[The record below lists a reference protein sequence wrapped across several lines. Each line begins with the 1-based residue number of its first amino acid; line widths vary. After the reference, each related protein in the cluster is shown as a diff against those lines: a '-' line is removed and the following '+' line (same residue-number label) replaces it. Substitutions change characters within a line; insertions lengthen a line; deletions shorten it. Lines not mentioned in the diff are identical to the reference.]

1 MAKKKEKIEIS
12 EEDKKKLSQIVKK
25 AIYLYDEVYAD
36 VIERLVKG
44 MVAPESV
51 MVDMKTVLQ
60 RFGAGVE
67 VPNEQ
72 VELGRESRRIYAELE
87 RLSTDE
93 WKEDLKRVGAFI
105 SEHLDSVRAF
115 QNCFN
120 DESHDNAS
128 IQYAIE
134 LFKLIHSENERLP
147 KAQRGKSSAK
157 SDVAK
162 AVIERVLKNPSAF
175 VGADIDASREQLD
188 EALQV
193 VSNINY
199 IAQVSNLYEI
209 DKAMLEV
216 YYSFDAVDS
225 LKDSIEKRVQEIVS
239 PSWGH
244 LYNIVLD
251 TALYKNERV
260 TCLQEV
266 KALLGDSSITDVER
280 EKKIRAIGRELLTR
294 SKAVKELTDSFA
306 ENYANY
312 FELITR
318 YMEKWKEYSNTGET
332 IVEEKKGD
340 RLGALDN
347 ILIGINKEVE
357 GMQDPSITPE
367 EYSAIKQSLTKLTD
381 VDLVR
386 ALLNRGLKN
395 PHALHNLLEKEIEG
409 AKTLEEANEIFA
421 RHKALAESCLET
433 IDTDYAY
440 LVDLYDRLV
449 AFREVISGLMEQ
461 SKHANHVYVSKFNPI
476 SMATGRSYFDE
487 ERLKSVLP
495 TIQES
500 MDEMYD
506 KMSIFYENLPAVYA
520 NALTEYINGITHDK
534 RLKMRIEDIV
544 DLAHVLESAK
554 IKSMQNAG
562 TKINLSTVPLID
574 FVQEEVAGNN
584 LLVNELTGR
593 EPIILAFDSKLARK
607 RLVAIIPFISYQS
620 DLLYVD
626 LMEKK
631 LANSGDFR
639 THTEVN
645 ARIAEYNGVD
655 FPRKVYVGG
664 VFAKY
669 IQDGKLDELL
679 KIRERIIMQAKHTT
693 DSEKKRELQI
703 LATQLSECYNRWK
716 QYIIPDDMEVLKG
729 NLPQ

>member
-1 MAKKKEKIEIS
+1 MAKKKEKVEIS

-25 AIYLYDEVYAD
+25 AIYLYDEVYSD
-36 VIERLVKG
+36 VIGRLVKG

-51 MVDMKTVLQ
+51 VVDMKTALQ

-67 VPNEQ
+67 VSNEQ
-72 VELGRESRRIYAELE
+72 VEFGRESRRIYAELE
-87 RLSTDE
+87 RLSSDE
-93 WKEDLKRVGAFI
+93 WKENLKRVAASI
-105 SEHLDSVRAF
+105 SEHLASVRAF

-134 LFKLIHSENERLP
+134 LFKLIHGENERVP
-147 KAQRGKSSAK
+147 KEQRGKSSAK
-157 SDVAK
+157 NDVAK
-162 AVIERVLKNPSAF
+162 AVIERVLKNPSIF
-175 VGADIDASREQLD
+175 IGADIEASREYLD
-188 EALQV
+188 ESLQV

-199 IAQVSNLYEI
+199 IAQVLNLYEI
-209 DKAMLEV
+209 DKSALEV

-225 LKDSIEKRVQEIVS
+225 LKDGIEKRVQEIVS

-251 TALYKNERV
+251 TALYKTERV
-260 TCLQEV
+260 TYLQEV
-266 KALLGDSSITDVER
+266 GALLTDTSITDVER
-280 EKKIRAIGRELLTR
+280 EKRIRAISRELLTR
-294 SKAVKELTDSFA
+294 SKEVKALTDGFA

-318 YMEKWKEYSNTGET
+318 YMEKWKEYSETGEA

-340 RLGALDN
+340 RLGAIEN

-367 EYSAIKQSLTKLTD
+367 EYNAIKHSLTKLTD

-386 ALLNRGLKN
+386 AILNRGLKN

-421 RHKALAESCLET
+421 RHKQLVETCLNE

-449 AFREVISGLMEQ
+449 GFREVISGLMEQ
-461 SKHANHVYVSKFNPI
+461 SRHANQVYLSKFNPM

-487 ERLKSVLP
+487 ERLNSVLP
-495 TIQES
+495 TVQES

-506 KMSIFYENLPAVYA
+506 KMSMFYEQLPAVYA
-520 NALTEYINGITHDK
+520 NTLAEYINGITHDK
-534 RLKMRIEDIV
+534 RLKTRTEDIV
-544 DLAHVLESAK
+544 DLTHILEGAK
-554 IKSMQNAG
+554 IQSIQIAG
-562 TKINLSTVPLID
+562 TKKSLATVSLVD

-584 LLVNELTGR
+584 LLVNELSGR
-593 EPIILAFDSKLARK
+593 EPIRLAFDTKLARK
-607 RLVAIIPFISYQS
+607 RLAAIIPFISYQS

-626 LMEKK
+626 LFEKK
-631 LANSGDFR
+631 MSSTPNTRDYF
-639 THTEVN
+639 EVC
-645 ARIAEYNGVD
+645 ARIAEYNNTD
-655 FPRKVYVGG
+655 LSHQVYVGK

-669 IQDGKLDELL
+669 IQDGRLDELL
-679 KIRERIIMQAKHTT
+679 KIRERIIMHARHTV

-703 LATQLSECYNRWK
+703 LATQLSESYNRWK
-716 QYIIPDDMEVLKG
+716 QYIILDDMEGSNG